1 MNGNFPLVW
10 FIRIQNSQKIG
21 STLLRWGCRFASSPP
36 LGRMMQIRMKL
47 GTHALSNLLPGG
59 IRSFEVCCYW
69 RRGLQK
75 AAVRVTDEAIRLSE
89 RAHWQKG
96 GCHGKKIRSALLNR
110 RSCLQFF
117 MLRNLK
123 STEDSGTCECPGM
136 IAKIRRLGLNSWR
149 KAPHEEIDYTHQG
162 LSIVV
167 LRACHFGQGCLML
180 WKTELPPPPLC
191 GSILEP
197 SRPPTMGLP
206 EKNYPTS
213 QEIGCFFFLIWV
225 CHFDGITRCCLGPGG
240 FKDVFCFFLPPIT
253 GEMIHFFRVFQELLR
268 SKKHYAR
275 PWVLILRVGNLRMRF
290 LEDVPSIYPSGN

>member
-1 MNGNFPLVW
+1 M
-10 FIRIQNSQKIG
+10 
-21 STLLRWGCRFASSPP
+21 
-36 LGRMMQIRMKL
+36 
-47 GTHALSNLLPGG
+47 
-59 IRSFEVCCYW
+59 
-69 RRGLQK
+69 
-75 AAVRVTDEAIRLSE
+75 
-89 RAHWQKG
+89 
-96 GCHGKKIRSALLNR
+96 GKKIRSALLKR

-180 WKTELPPPPLC
+180 WKTELPPPIMWKYSWTL
-191 GSILEP
+191 P
-197 SRPPTMGLP
+197 SPNDGVTPKKLSYKSWDRLL
-206 EKNYPTS
+206 
-213 QEIGCFFFLIWV
+213 FFLIWV

-253 GEMIHFFRVFQELLR
+253 GEMIQFFRVFQELLR

-290 LEDVPSIYPSGN
+290 LEDVRSIYPSGN

>member
-1 MNGNFPLVW
+1 MVHQDPKFHK
-10 FIRIQNSQKIG
+10 KIG
-21 STLLRWGCRFASSPP
+21 STLSVGEDVDLHHRPHW
-36 LGRMMQIRMKL
+36 GRMMQIRMKL

-75 AAVRVTDEAIRLSE
+75 AAVRVTDEAIRRSAKELTD
-89 RAHWQKG
+89 RKAAVM
-96 GCHGKKIRSALLNR
+96 GKKIRSALLNR

-136 IAKIRRLGLNSWR
+136 IAKIRRPGLNSWR

-180 WKTELPPPPLC
+180 WKTELPPPHYVEVFLN
-191 GSILEP
+191 
-197 SRPPTMGLP
+197 PPVPQRWG
-206 EKNYPTS
+206 YP
-213 QEIGCFFFLIWV
+213 Q
-225 CHFDGITRCCLGPGG
+225 
-240 FKDVFCFFLPPIT
+240 
-253 GEMIHFFRVFQELLR
+253 
-268 SKKHYAR
+268 
-275 PWVLILRVGNLRMRF
+275 
-290 LEDVPSIYPSGN
+290 